1 LKNSTISLRLTS
13 WFSAIVLCGFIL
25 FGVTMW
31 FDLAYSLGQG
41 RDRTL
46 TRRAAR
52 FAEVLEATR
61 GAPPDREA
69 QLEKLADVIP
79 EGNLI
84 QIFNA
89 TGQRLFPGKLSPP
102 DFPWPAGSGVTREA
116 YGNLEYRGRP
126 YRLLRLPL
134 PANPPFLI
142 LVAGQLEDNRN
153 MMARFTKGLAWAIP
167 AMLALSA
174 LGGYFLSR
182 RVLQPV
188 DQITAALGSITIGNL
203 SRRLA
208 TSNTGDELQRLA
220 ETCNEML
227 ARLDDAVERINRF
240 TADASHEL
248 RSPVALIRNVSE
260 YALRNPNIDADS
272 KYAFEEILAESVE
285 ASRLLEDM
293 LTLARADAGTA
304 TTTFEPVELTELIEE
319 VCARLRPLADA
330 RDQTVA
336 LRRPDIPS
344 WTSGDRADLRRLFSI
359 LLDNAIKY
367 TPTKGRIEVELTTT
381 SSRAAITVR
390 DSGIGIPQVLLPR
403 IFDRFVRADPS
414 RGEVN
419 GTGLGLAIAKWIAD
433 AHDATLTVQSR
444 EQEGS
449 VFTAAFFLIDPSR
462 PATTLLGDAE

>member
-1 LKNSTISLRLTS
+1 MKNVSISLRLTF
-13 WFSAIVLCGFIL
+13 WFSAIVLFGFIL

-31 FDLAYSLGQG
+31 LDLAYSLGQG

-46 TRRAAR
+46 VRRATR
-52 FAEVLEATR
+52 FAEVLQATG
-61 GAPPDREA
+61 GADLAVREA
-69 QLEKLADVIP
+69 SLTRLAEVIP

-84 QIFNA
+84 QVYDA
-89 TGQRLFPGKLSPP
+89 AGKRLFPRTPSPS
-102 DFPWPAGSGVTREA
+102 DFPWSFAGAVTNQEYR
-116 YGNLEYRGRP
+116 NLEFHGR
-126 YRLLRLPL
+126 RFRQLKF
-134 PANPPFLI
+134 PFGHSAI

-153 MMARFTKGLAWAIP
+153 MMARFTTGLAWAIP
-167 AMLALSA
+167 AMLVVSA

-188 DQITAALGSITIGNL
+188 DQVTAALGSITIGNL

-227 ARLDDAVERINRF
+227 ARLDGAVERINRF

-260 YALRNPNIDADS
+260 YALRNPNIDGES

-285 ASRLLEDM
+285 AGRLLEDM

-304 TTTFEPVELTELIEE
+304 TTTFEPVELTELVEE
-319 VCARLRPLADA
+319 VCTRLRPLADA

-336 LRRPDIPS
+336 LRRPDYPS

-367 TPTKGRIEVELTTT
+367 TPAKGRIEVELTAT
-381 SSRAAITVR
+381 SSRAAVTVR
-390 DSGIGIPQVLLPR
+390 DSGIGIPQALLPR

-449 VFTAAFFLIDPSR
+449 VFTADFHLIDPSR